1 MTRTRLDTSG
11 LRCPLPVLRAKKALK
26 ALEPGDL
33 IDVLATDPAAKT
45 DFPAF
50 CETTGNVLEETE
62 ERDGIFRFVIRKCG

>member
-11 LRCPLPVLRAKKALK
+11 LRCPLPVLRTKKALK

-33 IDVLATDPAAKT
+33 IDVLATDPAAKA